1 MHEQFQISK
10 LVFGS
15 WESLATFY
23 LFIYL
28 FIHLFH
34 LFIISF
40 IHSFIYSSIYSFI
53 YLFIYLFLVTH
64 KFKATCKLT
73 TGKLQLASDILLH
86 YLWFLEKFVDFIST
100 CNNFVHM
107 TILFLIQVSSWIN
120 AEKHINEEFTKFCE

>member
-73 TGKLQLASDILLH
+73 TGKLQLASDILSH
-86 YLWFLEKFVDFIST
+86 YPWFLEKFVDFIST
-100 CNNFVHM
+100 CNNFVLM
-107 TILFLIQVSSWIN
+107 AILFLIQLSSMIN
-120 AEKHINEEFTKFCE
+120 AEKKYHWGIH